1 MKLCKF
7 VLGDILKMKKRRGA
21 KALVME
27 IRNGCYRLRFISGE
41 MNGFSL
47 LIPFVNENQF
57 SIVGNVFDGRNE

>member
-1 MKLCKF
+1 MCKF
-7 VLGDILKMKKRRGA
+7 MVGDILKMKKRRCD

-41 MNGFSL
+41 LNGFSL

-57 SIVGNVFDGRNE
+57 SRSGNVFDGRNE